1 MCDLTRSGDG
11 QVAESLLSLS
21 GRLGC
26 SPCQL
31 DPASITAG
39 GSAGRKVG
47 IVARLGRRA
56 SFPVDLAKTMTSW
69 KFVGRGPSRTGT
81 MAGSLTPVY
90 GLRFLSPGGLNGV
103 DCGRVEAFTSR
114 AFIPV
119 GSMNGLMRGPPDF
132 F

>member
-11 QVAESLLSLS
+11 QVAESFLSLS
-21 GRLGC
+21 GRLG
-26 SPCQL
+26 SRPRQL
-31 DPASITAG
+31 DPASTTAG

-47 IVARLGRRA
+47 I
-56 SFPVDLAKTMTSW
+56 FPVDLAKTMTSW